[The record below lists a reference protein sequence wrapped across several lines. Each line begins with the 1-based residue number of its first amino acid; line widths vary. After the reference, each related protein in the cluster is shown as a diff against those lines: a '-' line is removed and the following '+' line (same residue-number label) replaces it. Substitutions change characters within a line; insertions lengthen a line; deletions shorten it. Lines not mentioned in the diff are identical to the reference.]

1 MCNLRTCCLW
11 SASWLLS
18 WYIESS
24 RLASVIQCCLQA
36 LPPSRYLEMRFKYLP
51 RARTKGRRP
60 AEDAQ
65 LQTPRFADGDMKT
78 ADSEIGLPS
87 MGQSSV

>member
-1 MCNLRTCCLW
+1 
-11 SASWLLS
+11 
-18 WYIESS
+18 
-24 RLASVIQCCLQA
+24 LACVIQSCLQA
-36 LPPSRYLEMRFKYLP
+36 LPPSRYLEMRFKYLL

-65 LQTPRFADGDMKT
+65 LQPHRFADGDVKT

-87 MGQSSV
+87 MDQSSV